1 MSTESVNIFAVLLGI
16 SAGLIGWG
24 LVCPVQSLPAWC
36 RDHDKVFHA
45 IAFAGLA
52 VLTSLWLPEA
62 NTFSIWAVLTLTG
75 LGGEVAQNFTEQRKF
90 CWRDALANAVGAAAG
105 LIVIVPVLAL

>member
-1 MSTESVNIFAVLLGI
+1 MNTESVNIFAVLLGI

-24 LVCPVQSLPAWC
+24 LVCPVRSLPTWC
-36 RDHDKVFHA
+36 RDHDKFFHA

-52 VLTSLWLPEA
+52 VLTSLWPPEA
-62 NTFSIWAVLTLTG
+62 NTFMIWVAVTLAG
-75 LGGEVAQNFTEQRKF
+75 LGGEVAQKFTEQRRF

-105 LIVIVPVLAL
+105 LIVTVPALAI